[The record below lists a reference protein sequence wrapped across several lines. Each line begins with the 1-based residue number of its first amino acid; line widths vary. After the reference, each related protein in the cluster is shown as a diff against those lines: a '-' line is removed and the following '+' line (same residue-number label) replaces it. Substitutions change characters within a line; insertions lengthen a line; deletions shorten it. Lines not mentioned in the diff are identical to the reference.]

1 MTDTVLDRLLVALDG
16 SLDFDPNV
24 VAAPIAVL
32 WPDEG
37 RQWETTV
44 SELQQRRCVVR
55 YGAFDAAHHQGPA
68 YWLRCVIAATVELDG
83 LPDGVP
89 IIYLPGVSRDTMRAL
104 DTVAPELAPLGALQH
119 RCQWFSHPNGK
130 DWTIRSLLSNKERGL
145 GLNVAGDRATGES
158 LVASLGSLLEQQIT
172 RLESRH
178 IDAVLLNGL
187 INPDPIRSLLN
198 WLDDPAA
205 MRSAL
210 SDGAWSAFVQQCKHE
225 FGFDPG
231 VDGEIQGARR
241 LGEAEGQ
248 WAEVWRRFR
257 ENPSEYP
264 GVPDRLRQAQP
275 PELLPKNPGAWPV
288 PSVDAEEQLRDAF
301 KDLADRPPQEAR
313 DTILRLEETNKVR
326 RGYVWADL
334 GWTPLALA
342 LEHLAEAARFTSMTC
357 PDTSVDTIVDWYVS
371 TGWCADR
378 AVILALNEVDR
389 KADFAAVEA
398 AIAAI
403 YRPWLGT
410 AAKALQAAVGP
421 IANAGN
427 YAASPAPK
435 PVGGEVVVFIDGL
448 RLDVA
453 HLLTDRLAGAGL
465 KAELATGL
473 AALPTVTQT
482 SKPALVPIDQTL
494 LAAGS
499 GLDACRAPDGP
510 SAGVQVL
517 RGLMTSASIQ
527 VLLGADDVG
536 DPSGVAW
543 TEAGE
548 LDHRGHDLGVR
559 LAHEVD
565 GEVQRIAA
573 RIEELLDAG
582 WITVTVVTDH
592 GWLLVPGGLP
602 KNEDLPVVVTE
613 TKKGRCARIKEGGAV
628 SVPTVPWHWDSGVRI
643 AVAPGISCFEANQ
656 TYEHGGVSPQE
667 CVVPRLSVT
676 RGTNATAGA
685 AITNMKWRGLTFVV
699 EFTDLPDGATIDLR
713 TAAGDANSSIA
724 DRARLTGGQ
733 GKELLLV
740 GDDDLEG
747 QRAHLVVI
755 GADGSLL
762 LQRETTVGQNR

>member
-1 MTDTVLDRLLVALDG
+1 MNDTVLDQLVVALD
-16 SLDFDPNV
+16 SALDFDPNV

-44 SELQQRRCVVR
+44 NELQQRRCVVR
-55 YGAFDAAHHQGPA
+55 YGTFDAAHHQGPA

-89 IIYLPGVSRDTMRAL
+89 IVYLPGISRDTMRAL

-130 DWTIRSLLSNKERGL
+130 DWTVRSLLSNKERGL
-145 GLNVAGDRATGES
+145 GLNVAGDPATGEA
-158 LVASLGSLLEQQIT
+158 LVASLGPLLGQPIT
-172 RLESRH
+172 RLEARH
-178 IDAVLLNGL
+178 IDAGFLNGL
-187 INPDPIRSLLN
+187 LNPDPIRSLLN
-198 WLDDPAA
+198 WLDDPVA
-205 MRSAL
+205 MRSGL
-210 SDGAWSAFVQQCKHE
+210 NDGAWAAFVQQCKHD
-225 FGFDPG
+225 FGFDPA
-231 VDGEIQGARR
+231 VEGEIHGARR

-264 GVPDRLRQAQP
+264 GIPDRLRQTQP
-275 PELLPKNPGAWPV
+275 PELLPKNPGAWPAL
-288 PSVDAEEQLRDAF
+288 SADAEEQLRDALTG
-301 KDLADRPPQEAR
+301 LANRPPQEAR
-313 DTILRLEETNKVR
+313 DAILKLEETHKVR

-342 LEHLAEAARFTSMTC
+342 LEHLAEAARITSAGS
-357 PDTSVDTIVDWYVS
+357 PDASVDAMVDWYAS
-371 TGWCADR
+371 TGWRADR
-378 AVILALNEVDR
+378 AVISALNEADR
-389 KADFAAVEA
+389 KVDLAAVEA
-398 AIAAI
+398 AITAI
-403 YRPWLGT
+403 YRPWLDT

-421 IANAGN
+421 MANAGT

-435 PVGGEVVVFIDGL
+435 PVAGEVVVFIDGL

-453 HLLTDRLAGAGL
+453 HLLADRLAGAGL
-465 KAELATGL
+465 EAELATGL

-494 LAAGS
+494 LSAGA
-499 GLDACRAPDGP
+499 GLDARRAPDGP

-517 RGLMTSASIQ
+517 RSLMATAEVQ
-527 VLLGADDVG
+527 VLLSVDDLG

-548 LDHRGHDLGVR
+548 LDHRGHDLGIR

-565 GEVQRIAA
+565 DEVQRIAT

-582 WITVTVVTDH
+582 WTTVSVVTDH

-602 KNEDLPVVVTE
+602 KNEDLPVAVTE
-613 TKKGRCARIKEGGAV
+613 TKKGRCARIKDGAAL
-628 SVPTVPWHWDSGVRI
+628 SVPTVPWHWDSDVRI

-676 RGTNATAGA
+676 RGSSSAAGA
-685 AITNMKWRGLTFVV
+685 AITNMKWRGLTLVV

>member
-1 MTDTVLDRLLVALDG
+1 MNDMVLDKIVVALDG
-16 SLDFDPNV
+16 ALDFDPNV
-24 VAAPIAVL
+24 VAPPIAIL

-37 RQWETTV
+37 RQWETAV
-44 SELQQRRCVVR
+44 SELQQRRRVVR
-55 YGAFDAAHHQGPA
+55 YGIFDAAQLQGPA

-89 IIYLPGVSRDTMRAL
+89 IIYLPGISRDTMRAL
-104 DTVAPELAPLGALQH
+104 DTLAPDLAPLGALQH

-130 DWTIRSLLSNKERGL
+130 DWTVRSLLSNKERGL
-145 GLNVAGDRATGES
+145 GLNVAGDPATGEA
-158 LVASLGSLLEQQIT
+158 LVASLGPLLEQPIA
-172 RLESRH
+172 RLEARH
-178 IDAVLLNGL
+178 IDAGFLNGL
-187 INPDPIRSLLN
+187 LNPDPIRSLLN
-198 WLDDPAA
+198 WLDDPAG
-205 MRSAL
+205 MRNGL
-210 SDGAWSAFVQQCKHE
+210 NDGAWAAFVQQCKHD
-225 FGFDPG
+225 FRFDPAA
-231 VDGEIQGARR
+231 DGEIQGARR

-264 GVPDRLRQAQP
+264 GIPDRLRQAR
-275 PELLPKNPGAWPV
+275 PETLFTSGAATWPQDNEV
-288 PSVDAEEQLRDAF
+288 GEDQLRARLL
-301 KDLADRPPQEAR
+301 DLGVLTPEGARKELASLEDVHRDR
-313 DTILRLEETNKVR
+313 R
-326 RGYVWADL
+326 RSVWAQL
-334 GWTPLALA
+334 GYAPLALA
-342 LEHLAEAARFTSMTC
+342 LEHLAEAARI
-357 PDTSVDTIVDWYVS
+357 TSVGSPDSPVDAIVDWYAS
-371 TGWCADR
+371 NGWKADR
-378 AVILALNEVDR
+378 AVISALNEADR
-389 KADFAAVEA
+389 KVDLAAVEE

-403 YRPWLGT
+403 YRPWLDT

-421 IANAGN
+421 MANAGTHV
-427 YAASPAPK
+427 ASPAPK
-435 PVGGEVVVFIDGL
+435 PVAGEVVVFIDGL

-453 HLLTDRLAGAGL
+453 HLLADRLAGAGL
-465 KAELATGL
+465 EAELTTGL

-482 SKPALVPIDQTL
+482 SKPALVPIDQKL
-494 LAAGS
+494 LCAGA
-499 GLDACRAPDGP
+499 GLDARRAPDGP

-517 RGLMTSASIQ
+517 RGLMATAEVQ
-527 VLLGADDVG
+527 VLLGADDAG

-565 GEVQRIAA
+565 DEVQRIAA

-582 WITVTVVTDH
+582 WTTVTVVTDH

-602 KNEDLPVVVTE
+602 KNEDLPVAVTE
-613 TKKGRCARIKEGGAV
+613 TKKGRCARIKDGAAL
-628 SVPTVPWHWDSGVRI
+628 SVPTVPWHWDSDVRI

-676 RGTNATAGA
+676 RGTTAAAGA
-685 AITNMKWRGLTFVV
+685 AITNMKWRGLTLLV

-713 TAAGDANSSIA
+713 SAAGDPNSSIA

-747 QRAHLVVI
+747 QPAHLVVI

>member
-1 MTDTVLDRLLVALDG
+1 MNDTVLDKIVVALDG
-16 SLDFDPNV
+16 ALDFDPNV
-24 VAAPIAVL
+24 VAAPIAIL

-37 RQWETTV
+37 RQWETAV
-44 SELQQRRCVVR
+44 SELQQRRRVVR
-55 YGAFDAAHHQGPA
+55 YGAFDAAQHQGPA

-83 LPDGVP
+83 LLDGFP
-89 IIYLPGVSRDTMRAL
+89 IVYLPGISRDTMRAL
-104 DTVAPELAPLGALQH
+104 DTLAPDLAPLGALQH

-130 DWTIRSLLSNKERGL
+130 DWTVRSLLSNKERGL
-145 GLNVAGDRATGES
+145 GLNVAGDPATGEA
-158 LVASLGSLLEQQIT
+158 LVASLGLLLEQPIA
-172 RLESRH
+172 RLEARH
-178 IDAVLLNGL
+178 IDAGFLNGL
-187 INPDPIRSLLN
+187 LNPDPIRSLLN
-198 WLDDPAA
+198 WLDDPAG
-205 MRSAL
+205 MRNGL
-210 SDGAWSAFVQQCKHE
+210 NDGAWAAFVQQCKHD
-225 FGFDPG
+225 FGFDPAAE
-231 VDGEIQGARR
+231 GEIQGARR

-264 GVPDRLRQAQP
+264 GIPDRLRQAQP
-275 PELLPKNPGAWPV
+275 PELLPKNPGAWPAL
-288 PSVDAEEQLRDAF
+288 SVDAEEQLRVSLSG
-301 KDLADRPPQEAR
+301 LADRSPQEAR
-313 DTILRLEETNKVR
+313 DEILKLEETHKGR

-342 LEHLAEAARFTSMTC
+342 LEHLAEAARITSAGS
-357 PDTSVDTIVDWYVS
+357 PDSSVDAIVDWYAS
-371 TGWCADR
+371 NGWRADR
-378 AVILALNEVDR
+378 AVVSALNEADR
-389 KADFAAVEA
+389 KVDLAAVEA
-398 AIAAI
+398 AITAI
-403 YRPWLGT
+403 YRPWLDT

-421 IANAGN
+421 IANAGT
-427 YAASPAPK
+427 YVASPAPK
-435 PVGGEVVVFIDGL
+435 PVAGEVVVFIDGL

-453 HLLTDRLAGAGL
+453 HLLADRLAGAGL
-465 KAELATGL
+465 EAELSTGL

-482 SKPALVPIDQTL
+482 SKPALVPIDQAL
-494 LAAGS
+494 LSAGA
-499 GLDACRAPDGP
+499 GLDARRAPDGP
-510 SAGVQVL
+510 SASVQVL
-517 RGLMTSASIQ
+517 RGLMATAAVQ
-527 VLLGADDVG
+527 VLLSADDFG

-548 LDHRGHDLGVR
+548 IDHRGHDLGVR

-565 GEVQRIAA
+565 DEVQRIAA

-582 WITVTVVTDH
+582 WSKATVVTDH

-602 KNEDLPVVVTE
+602 KNEDLPVAVTE
-613 TKKGRCARIKEGGAV
+613 TKKGRCARIKDGAAL
-628 SVPTVPWHWDSGVRI
+628 SVPTVPWHWDSDVRI

-667 CVVPRLSVT
+667 CVVPRLTVT
-676 RGTNATAGA
+676 RGATAAAGA
-685 AITNMKWRGLTFVV
+685 AITNMKWRGLTLVV

-713 TAAGDANSSIA
+713 SAAGDPNSSIA

-755 GADGSLL
+755 GVDGSLL